1 MNEDKT
7 LVIRGNVVDII
18 ERRIYGAEI
27 TLQNGHIL
35 RIVPTGKEEESYL
48 LPGFI
53 DAHIHI
59 ESSMVT
65 PAAFINAAVC
75 HGTIGTVADPHEI
88 ANVAGTD
95 GIQFM
100 LDNVKGIP
108 FYAWFGVPSCVPTT
122 KMETSG
128 ACINADE
135 TARLLQQDNLH
146 FLGEMMDYPSILNGD
161 PETLRKLEVALIL
174 HKPIDGHYP
183 IGTGASLEKY
193 IHAGISTDH
202 EASSL
207 KEAKEK
213 CDLGMKIQIREG
225 SAARDFDKLLPLL
238 KEYPEQIMFCSDDIH
253 PGVLQEGHINVLVK
267 KALERGYDLY
277 DVLRAAAYN
286 PAQHYNIPVGFLRE
300 GDAADFIEVNNL
312 KDLEIRRTYIQG
324 ELVFN
329 GTGCTIP
336 FQKPSPCNRFH
347 AKPITL
353 EKLSVK
359 AKGKQMRVI
368 VCRDRELATTMEIHP
383 VHTSDGFVESDPE
396 RDLLKLIVVNR
407 YQKAPPAIAFIK
419 GTGLKLGAVAQSIS
433 HDSHN
438 IIAVGVTDYELE
450 QAINAVIRA
459 KGGIAVSL
467 MDEITLFPL
476 PIAGLMSDLTV
487 EEVSRDYQ
495 KIEKKIKALHTP
507 MESLQMTL
515 SFMGLLVIPSL
526 KLSDKGL
533 FDSDNFTYTSLFV

>member
-1 MNEDKT
+1 MNEAKA

-100 LDNVKGIP
+100 LENVKGIP

-135 TARLLQQDNLH
+135 TARLLQQDNLR
-146 FLGEMMDYPSILNGD
+146 FLGEMMDYPSILNEE
-161 PETLRKLEVALIL
+161 PEALSKLEAALKSQ
-174 HKPIDGHYP
+174 KPVDGHFP
-183 IGTGASLEKY
+183 TGTGTSLEKY

-277 DVLRAAAYN
+277 DVLRAATYN

-312 KDLEIRRTYIQG
+312 QDLEIRRTYIQG

-329 GTGCTIP
+329 GIDCTIP
-336 FQKPSPCNRFH
+336 FLKPSPCSRFH

-353 EKLSVK
+353 EQLSVK

-368 VCRDRELATTMEIHP
+368 VCQDKELATTMEIHA

-476 PIAGLMSDLTV
+476 PIAGLMSDSTI
-487 EEVSRDYQ
+487 EEASRDYQ
-495 KIEKKIKALHTP
+495 KIEKK
-507 MESLQMTL
+507 
-515 SFMGLLVIPSL
+515 
-526 KLSDKGL
+526 
-533 FDSDNFTYTSLFV
+533 